1 MVLTAITDTVRAVAA
16 GSAQR
21 MVKDIANDVKTIAGL
36 NAEGS
41 NSTLGATANLMGGQ
55 KSSVLAYPINVD
67 TDEQQGHYIIF
78 HTRTR
83 SNGKLLAGDKRKDM
97 SEAVKKIKRE
107 QNISSTEVK
116 SGVDSFNALA
126 VDGADVSAKMATF
139 EGRSGRNASLLLE
152 KLPTTKLEKTI
163 ALYMPPNV
171 QVDYQVKYADQEI
184 GVLAMAGAAIIN
196 ELQTNNSFETKLSN
210 VFDTVAGA
218 GREGAI
224 AGISKVLDTA
234 ATGAAALIQMQS
246 GTVITPRMEMM
257 FEGVGRRSFSYTFI
271 FIPKSEQEALVVED
285 IIQHFK
291 FYAMPKYSNPTTKR
305 EMDIPGTFDI
315 EYMYKGNRNN
325 FLNRVHTCFLQQV
338 QVQYGADRYTAYE
351 ETTGNRGRGNPPQK
365 SQITL
370 NFTELE
376 VLSQDHIDEGY

>member
-83 SNGKLLAGDKRKDM
+83 SNGKLLAGDRRKDM

-257 FEGVGRRSFSYTFI
+257 FEGVGRRSFSYTFS
-271 FIPKSEQEALVVED
+271 FIPKSKQEAIIVED
-285 IIQHFK
+285 IIKHFK
-291 FYAMPKYSNPTTKR
+291 FYAMPAYSNPETRR

-315 EYMYKGNRNN
+315 EYMYRGSRNN
-325 FLNRVHTCFLQQV
+325 FINRISTCFLTKV
-338 QVQYGADRYTAYE
+338 DVQYGGDRYTAYE
-351 ETTGNRGRGNPPQK
+351 EIPGKGPPPQK
-365 SQITL
+365 SSLSL

-376 VLSQDHIDEGY
+376 TLSQSHIGDGY

>member
-21 MVKDIANDVKTIAGL
+21 MVKDIANDVKSVAGL

-41 NSTLGATANLMGGQ
+41 NSNLGATANLMGGQ
-55 KSSVLAYPINVD
+55 ASSVLAYPINVD

-78 HTRTR
+78 YTRTR

-139 EGRSGRNASLLLE
+139 EGRSGRNASLILE
-152 KLPTTKLEKTI
+152 KLPTTLLQRSI

-224 AGISKVLDTA
+224 AGLSKVLDTA

-257 FEGVGRRSFSYTFI
+257 FEGGGRRSFSYTFN
-271 FIPKSEQEALVVED
+271 FIPKSKQEALVIEE
-285 IIQHFK
+285 IIKHFK
-291 FYAMPKYSNPTTKR
+291 FYAMPAYSNPTTRR

-315 EYMYKGNRNN
+315 EYMYKGKAND
-325 FLNRVHTCFLQQV
+325 FLNKIHTCFLTKV
-338 QVQYGADRYTAYE
+338 SVQYGGDRYTAYE
-351 ETTGNRGRGNPPQK
+351 EIPGRGPPPQK
-365 SQITL
+365 SSL
-370 NFTELE
+370 SLEFTELE
-376 VLSQDHIDEGY
+376 VLSQEHIRQGY